1 MDLGGFV
8 LLLLMTPVLAA
19 IGITTLAA
27 FAIMTLLGLLSD
39 MSFKRLFF
47 VSFFMGLA
55 APVMLSIMVF
65 SSFADGTFE
74 RDLRDGIEQFVD
86 LPPDDGGNLG
96 GALGELQRIGREVD
110 RGNLSEDEAEAQ
122 IRELFIGSPEG
133 SPEGSTT
140 QGEETL
146 QIGEDKQDE
155 AGLRIDLDGV
165 EISGE
170 GEGLTISI
178 D

>member
-55 APVMLSIMVF
+55 APVMLSMLVF
-65 SSFADGTFE
+65 SSIADGTFE
-74 RDLRDGIEQFVD
+74 RDLREGFEQFVD
-86 LPPDDGGNLG
+86 LPPDEGGNLG
-96 GALGELQRIGREVD
+96 GALGELQQIGREVD
-110 RGNLSEDEAEAQ
+110 RGNLSEEEAEER
-122 IRELFIGSPEG
+122 IRELFIGSRDAPVGQED
-133 SPEGSTT
+133 
-140 QGEETL
+140 ETAL
-146 QIGEDKQDE
+146 IGEDTPGEPGLQVNIDGVQISGE
-155 AGLRIDLDGV
+155 REGLRIK
-165 EISGE
+165 
-170 GEGLTISI
+170 I